1 MLLYWSLRKYLQE
14 LYRTTLAIAEEGAS
28 YNYRL
33 KEIVTYCTI
42 VQWIEQ
48 LYYVSVQMFMYK
60 FYHKTLPD
68 IFSNFY
74 ICNSDIH
81 SYNTR
86 QHLCYHVPM
95 SRLTQTSRNI
105 RCTGV
110 KTHAFMSSI
119 ISYCC
124 SFATNKKSIT
134 NVLLSNGNINYLW
147 IMIYFIHAMIPLCY
161 PSNQMI
167 GIVCIRRGAVLAR
180 SIFYKIL
187 ALDTP

>member
-48 LYYVSVQMFMYK
+48 VHYVSVQMFMYK

-86 QHLCYHVPM
+86 QHLC
-95 SRLTQTSRNI
+95 
-105 RCTGV
+105 
-110 KTHAFMSSI
+110 
-119 ISYCC
+119 
-124 SFATNKKSIT
+124 
-134 NVLLSNGNINYLW
+134 
-147 IMIYFIHAMIPLCY
+147 
-161 PSNQMI
+161 
-167 GIVCIRRGAVLAR
+167 
-180 SIFYKIL
+180 
-187 ALDTP
+187 